1 MKRKTVIAIYM
12 RLSQDDGGPDAESN
26 SIVNQRHLLYSYVEK
41 NFEDY
46 ELLEFQDDGYTGAN
60 FSRPGVSKL
69 LESVRNGEV
78 DCIIVKDLSR
88 FSRDYIEIGAYLE
101 QIFPFAGV
109 RFIAVNDR
117 YDSDRFKGDVA
128 GLDTSFQNLMNDL
141 YCKDIS
147 VKVKS
152 ALKMK
157 KENGIYANGSCTFG
171 YRKDPKDRH
180 KLLIDEEEAV
190 IVRRIFQMT
199 LDGIS
204 SHKIAQTFNAEGV
217 RTPIEYKKER
227 GIATMTPKG
236 KRFEWSGSTIC
247 QMLRNATYAGDIVYD
262 KYETPEVSGKSKLKP
277 RSEWKVFRNHHEA
290 IIDRDTF
297 EYIQKSRRVKKA
309 VKHERHPLIGKM
321 ECGYCHKSLKIEHTK
336 NPYFFC
342 GNKYV
347 TQYEGCVERINVQF
361 LEEYLLF
368 RLQEEAE
375 RQADLYAV
383 CMEVKNRMKQELEVL
398 YERKRREEEKLKDL
412 QTAQTSIYEQY
423 VFKEKSRA
431 DYIEEKRE
439 FEKQEEQ
446 CRGLLDDLEKRIR
459 TLRKRVS
466 ESGAEVYEYLQNH
479 TLLDEVHPPEG
490 PVLRCALGYSFTE
503 LTQEVVDR
511 FVKRIV
517 VYDERN
523 LEVEW
528 KFSEEL
534 PEEVREYQLAHL

>member
-1 MKRKTVIAIYM
+1 MKYKIVIAIYM
-12 RLSQDDGGPDAESN
+12 RLSQDDGDSAGESN
-26 SIVNQRHLLYSYVEK
+26 SIVNQRHFLHSYVEK
-41 NFEDY
+41 HFENYD
-46 ELLEFQDDGYTGAN
+46 LLEFQDDGYTGAN
-60 FSRPGVSKL
+60 FLRPGISEL
-69 LESVRNGEV
+69 LEKVKNGKV

-109 RFIAVNDR
+109 RFIAVNDG
-117 YDSDRFKGDVA
+117 YDSDRFKGNVA
-128 GLDTSFQNLMNDL
+128 GMDTSFKNLLNDL

-157 KENGIYANGSCTFG
+157 KESGIYANGSCTFG
-171 YRKDPKDRH
+171 YRKDPEDRH
-180 KLLIDEEEAV
+180 KLLIDEEEAD

-204 SHKIAQTFNAEGV
+204 SHKIAQIFNAEGV
-217 RTPIEYKKER
+217 KTPIEYKMER

-262 KYETPEVSGKSKLKP
+262 KYETPEVSGKSRLKP
-277 RSEWKVFRNHHEA
+277 RSEWKVFRDHHEA

-297 EYIQKSRRVKKA
+297 EYIQKSRGVKKA
-309 VKHERHPLIGKM
+309 VKHKRHPLIGKM

-347 TQYEGCVERINVQF
+347 TKYKGCVERVNVQF

-375 RQADLYAV
+375 RQANV
-383 CMEVKNRMKQELEVL
+383 HSICMEVKNRVEQELELL
-398 YERKRREEEKLKDL
+398 YERKNQTEEKLKDL
-412 QTAQTSIYEQY
+412 QTAQTEIYEEY
-423 VFKEKSRA
+423 VFKKRNK
-431 DYIEEKRE
+431 DGYIEEKRE
-439 FEKQEEQ
+439 LKKQEE
-446 CRGLLDDLEKRIR
+446 CYMNLSDGLEKRIR
-459 TLRKRVS
+459 TLQEVLS
-466 ESGAEVYEYLQNH
+466 ESGTDVYEYLQNRS
-479 TLLDEVHPPEG
+479 L
-490 PVLRCALGYSFTE
+490 TE
-503 LTQEVVDR
+503 FTQEIADR

-517 VYDERN
+517 VYDEWN
-523 LEVEW
+523 IEVEW
-528 KFSEEL
+528 NFSEKL
-534 PEEVREYQLAHL
+534 PEEVREYQLAFL

>member
-1 MKRKTVIAIYM
+1 MKRKAVIAIYM
-12 RLSQDDGGPDAESN
+12 RLSQDDGNPDAESN

-41 NFEDY
+41 NFDDY

-69 LESVRNGEV
+69 LEKVRNGEV

-109 RFIAVNDR
+109 RFIAVNDS
-117 YDSDRFKGDVA
+117 YDSERFKGDVA
-128 GLDTSFQNLMNDL
+128 VLDTSFKNLMNDL

-180 KLLIDEEEAV
+180 KLLIDKEEAD

-217 RTPIEYKKER
+217 KTPIEYKMER

-236 KRFEWSGSTIC
+236 KRFEWSGSAIC
-247 QMLRNATYAGDIVYD
+247 QMLRNATYAGDLVYD
-262 KYETPEVSGKSKLKP
+262 KYETPEVSGTSKLKP

-297 EYIQKSRRVKKA
+297 EYIQKSRGVKKVA
-309 VKHERHPLIGKM
+309 KHERHPLIGKM

-347 TQYEGCVERINVQF
+347 TQYEGCVDRINVQF

-368 RLQEEAE
+368 RFQEEAE
-375 RQADLYAV
+375 RQADLYTV
-383 CMEVKNRMKQELEVL
+383 CIEVKNRMGQELEVL
-398 YERKRREEEKLKDL
+398 YEQKRREDEKLKDL

-439 FEKQEEQ
+439 FEKQEAH
-446 CRGLLDDLEKRIR
+446 CRDLLDALEKRIG
-459 TLRKRVS
+459 TLRERVS
-466 ESGAEVYEYLQNH
+466 KSGTDVYEYLQNH
-479 TLLDEVHPPEG
+479 
-490 PVLRCALGYSFTE
+490 SFTQ
-503 LTQEVVDR
+503 LTREVVDK

-528 KFSEEL
+528 NFAEEL
-534 PEEVREYQLAHL
+534 PEKVREYQIAHLQHQIRGKLDNTVTHTV

>member
-383 CMEVKNRMKQELEVL
+383 CMGVKNRMGQELEVL
-398 YERKRREEEKLKDL
+398 SERKRREEEKLKDL

>member
-1 MKRKTVIAIYM
+1 MKHKIVIAIYM
-12 RLSQDDGGPDAESN
+12 RLSQDDGDSDRESN
-26 SIVNQRHLLYSYVEK
+26 SIVNQRHFLYSYVEK
-41 NFEDY
+41 HFENYD
-46 ELLEFQDDGYTGAN
+46 LLEFQDDGYTGAN
-60 FSRPGVSKL
+60 FLRPGISEL
-69 LESVRNGEV
+69 LEKVKNGKV

-109 RFIAVNDR
+109 RFIAVNDG
-117 YDSDRFKGDVA
+117 YDSDRFKGNVA
-128 GLDTSFQNLMNDL
+128 GMDTSFKNLLNDL

-157 KENGIYANGSCTFG
+157 KESGIYANGSCTFG
-171 YRKDPKDRH
+171 YRKDPEDRH
-180 KLLIDEEEAV
+180 KLLIDEEEAD

-217 RTPIEYKKER
+217 KTPIEYKMER

-262 KYETPEVSGKSKLKP
+262 KYETPEVSGKSRLKP
-277 RSEWKVFRNHHEA
+277 RSEWKVFRDHHEA

-297 EYIQKSRRVKKA
+297 EYIQKSRGVKKA
-309 VKHERHPLIGKM
+309 VKHKRHPLIGKM

-347 TQYEGCVERINVQF
+347 TQYKGCVERVNVQF

-375 RQADLYAV
+375 RQVDIHSF
-383 CMEVKNRMKQELEVL
+383 CMEVKNRIEQELELL
-398 YERKRREEEKLKDL
+398 YERKNQAKEKLKDV
-412 QTAQTSIYEQY
+412 QTAQTEIYEEY
-423 VFKEKSRA
+423 VFKKRSKD

-439 FEKQEEQ
+439 LKKQEE
-446 CRGLLDDLEKRIR
+446 CFMNLSDDLEKRIR
-459 TLRKRVS
+459 TLQEVLS
-466 ESGAEVYEYLQNH
+466 ESVTDVYEYLQNRS
-479 TLLDEVHPPEG
+479 L
-490 PVLRCALGYSFTE
+490 TE
-503 LTQEVVDR
+503 LTQEVADR

-517 VYDERN
+517 VYDEWN
-523 LEVEW
+523 IEVEW
-528 KFSEEL
+528 NFSEKL
-534 PEEVREYQLAHL
+534 PEEVREYQLAFL

>member
-1 MKRKTVIAIYM
+1 MKYKIVIAIYM
-12 RLSQDDGGPDAESN
+12 RLSQDDGDSDRESN
-26 SIVNQRHLLYSYVEK
+26 SIVNQRHFLYSYVEK
-41 NFEDY
+41 HFENYD
-46 ELLEFQDDGYTGAN
+46 LLEFQDDGYAGAN
-60 FSRPGVSKL
+60 FLRPGVSEL
-69 LESVRNGEV
+69 LEKVKNGMV

-109 RFIAVNDR
+109 RFIAVNDG
-117 YDSDRFKGDVA
+117 YDSDRFKGNVA
-128 GLDTSFQNLMNDL
+128 GMDTSFKNLLNDL

-157 KENGIYANGSCTFG
+157 KESGIYANGSCTFG

-180 KLLIDEEEAV
+180 KLLIDEEEAD

-204 SHKIAQTFNAEGV
+204 SHKIAQIFNAVGV
-217 RTPIEYKKER
+217 KTPIEYKIER

-277 RSEWKVFRNHHEA
+277 RSEWKVFRDHHEA

-297 EYIQKSRRVKKA
+297 EYIQKSRGVKKA
-309 VKHERHPLIGKM
+309 VKHKRHPLIGKM

-347 TQYEGCVERINVQF
+347 TQYKGCVERVNVQF

-375 RQADLYAV
+375 RQADIHSI
-383 CMEVKNRMKQELEVL
+383 CMEVKNRIEQELELL
-398 YERKRREEEKLKDL
+398 YERKNQAKEKLKDL
-412 QTAQTSIYEQY
+412 QTAQTEIYEEY
-423 VFKEKSRA
+423 VFKKRSKD

-439 FEKQEEQ
+439 LKKQEE
-446 CRGLLDDLEKRIR
+446 CFMNLSDDLEKRIR
-459 TLRKRVS
+459 TLQEVLS
-466 ESGAEVYEYLQNH
+466 ESVTDVYEYLQNRS
-479 TLLDEVHPPEG
+479 L
-490 PVLRCALGYSFTE
+490 TE
-503 LTQEVVDR
+503 LTQEVADR

-517 VYDERN
+517 VYDEWN
-523 LEVEW
+523 VEVEW
-528 KFSEEL
+528 NFSEKL
-534 PEEVREYQLAHL
+534 PEEVREYQLAFL

>member
-1 MKRKTVIAIYM
+1 MKHQIVIAIYM
-12 RLSQDDGGPDAESN
+12 RLSQDDGDSDRESN
-26 SIVNQRHLLYSYVEK
+26 SIVNQRHFLYSYVEK
-41 NFEDY
+41 HFENYD
-46 ELLEFQDDGYTGAN
+46 LLEFQDDGYTGAN
-60 FSRPGVSKL
+60 FLRPGISEL
-69 LESVRNGEV
+69 LEKVRNGKV

-101 QIFPFAGV
+101 EIFPFAGV
-109 RFIAVNDR
+109 RFIAVNDG
-117 YDSDRFKGDVA
+117 YDSDRFKGNVV
-128 GLDTSFQNLMNDL
+128 GMDTSFKNLLNDL

-157 KENGIYANGSCTFG
+157 KESGIYANGSCTFG

-180 KLLIDEEEAV
+180 KLLIDEEEAD

-204 SHKIAQTFNAEGV
+204 SHKIAQIFNAEGV
-217 RTPIEYKKER
+217 KTPIEYKMER

-262 KYETPEVSGKSKLKP
+262 KYETPEVSGKSRLKP
-277 RSEWKVFRNHHEA
+277 RSEWKVFRDHHEA

-297 EYIQKSRRVKKA
+297 EYIQKSRGVKKA
-309 VKHERHPLIGKM
+309 VKHKRHPLIGKM

-336 NPYFFC
+336 NPYFVC

-347 TQYEGCVERINVQF
+347 TQYKGCVERVNVQF

-375 RQADLYAV
+375 RQADV
-383 CMEVKNRMKQELEVL
+383 HSICMEVKNRVEQELELL
-398 YERKRREEEKLKDL
+398 YERENQTEEKLKDL
-412 QTAQTSIYEQY
+412 QTAQTEIYEEY
-423 VFKEKSRA
+423 VFKKRSKD

-439 FEKQEEQ
+439 LKKQEE
-446 CRGLLDDLEKRIR
+446 CYMNLSDGLEKRIR
-459 TLRKRVS
+459 TLQEVLS
-466 ESGAEVYEYLQNH
+466 ESGTDVYEYLQNRS
-479 TLLDEVHPPEG
+479 L
-490 PVLRCALGYSFTE
+490 TE
-503 LTQEVVDR
+503 FTQEAADR

-517 VYDERN
+517 VYDEWN
-523 LEVEW
+523 IEVEW
-528 KFSEEL
+528 NFSEKL
-534 PEEVREYQLAHL
+534 PEEVREYQLAFL

>member
-12 RLSQDDGGPDAESN
+12 RLSQDDGDPDAESN

-69 LESVRNGEV
+69 LERVRNGEV

-101 QIFPFAGV
+101 QIFPFAGI

-117 YDSDRFKGDVA
+117 YDSNRFKGDVA
-128 GLDTSFQNLMNDL
+128 GLDTSFKNLMNDL

-171 YRKDPKDRH
+171 YRKDPNDRH
-180 KLLIDEEEAV
+180 KLLIDEEEAD

-217 RTPIEYKKER
+217 KTPIEYKMER

-262 KYETPEVSGKSKLKP
+262 KYETPQVSGRSILKP

-290 IIDRDTF
+290 IIDRDIF
-297 EYIQKSRRVKKA
+297 EYIQKSRGVKRA
-309 VKHERHPLIGKM
+309 VKYQRHPLIGKM

-347 TQYEGCVERINVQF
+347 TQYEGCVDRINVQF

-368 RLQEEAE
+368 RLQEEVE
-375 RQADLYAV
+375 RQADMFGV
-383 CMEVKNRMKQELEVL
+383 CMGVKNRMGQELELL
-398 YERKRREEEKLKDL
+398 YERKRREDEKLKDL
-412 QTAQTSIYEQY
+412 QSAQTSIYEQY

-446 CRGLLDDLEKRIR
+446 CRGLLDALEKRIGI
-459 TLRKRVS
+459 LRERVS
-466 ESGAEVYEYLQNH
+466 ESGADIYEYLQNH
-479 TLLDEVHPPEG
+479 
-490 PVLRCALGYSFTE
+490 SFTE
-503 LTQEVVDR
+503 LTQEVVDK

-528 KFSEEL
+528 KFSEEF
-534 PEEVREYQLAHL
+534 PEEVREYQLALP

>member
-1 MKRKTVIAIYM
+1 MKHKIAIAIYM
-12 RLSQDDGGPDAESN
+12 RLSQDDGDSDRESN
-26 SIVNQRHLLYSYVEK
+26 SIVNQRHFLYSYVEK
-41 NFEDY
+41 HFENYD
-46 ELLEFQDDGYTGAN
+46 LLEFQDDGYTGAN
-60 FSRPGVSKL
+60 FLRPGVSEL
-69 LESVRNGEV
+69 LEKVKNGKV

-109 RFIAVNDR
+109 RFIAVNDG
-117 YDSDRFKGDVA
+117 YDSDRFKGNVA
-128 GLDTSFQNLMNDL
+128 GMDTSFKNLLNDL

-157 KENGIYANGSCTFG
+157 KESGIYANGSCTFG

-180 KLLIDEEEAV
+180 KLLIDEEEAD

-204 SHKIAQTFNAEGV
+204 SHKIAQIFNAEGV
-217 RTPIEYKKER
+217 KTPIEYKMER

-262 KYETPEVSGKSKLKP
+262 KYETPEVSGKSRLKP
-277 RSEWKVFRNHHEA
+277 RSEWKVFRDHHEA

-297 EYIQKSRRVKKA
+297 EYIQKSRGVKKT
-309 VKHERHPLIGKM
+309 VKHKRHPLIGKM

-347 TQYEGCVERINVQF
+347 TQYKGCVERVNVQF

-375 RQADLYAV
+375 RQADIHSI
-383 CMEVKNRMKQELEVL
+383 CMEVKNRIEQELELL
-398 YERKRREEEKLKDL
+398 YERKNQTEEKLKDL
-412 QTAQTSIYEQY
+412 QTAQTEIYEEY
-423 VFKEKSRA
+423 VFKKRSKD

-439 FEKQEEQ
+439 LKKQEE
-446 CRGLLDDLEKRIR
+446 CYMNLSDGLEKRIR
-459 TLRKRVS
+459 TLQEVLS
-466 ESGAEVYEYLQNH
+466 ESVTDVYEYLQNRS
-479 TLLDEVHPPEG
+479 L
-490 PVLRCALGYSFTE
+490 TE
-503 LTQEVVDR
+503 LTQEVADR

-517 VYDERN
+517 VYDEWN
-523 LEVEW
+523 IDVEW
-528 KFSEEL
+528 NFTEKL
-534 PEEVREYQLAHL
+534 PEEVREYQLAFL

>member
-1 MKRKTVIAIYM
+1 MKHKIVIAIYM
-12 RLSQDDGGPDAESN
+12 RLSQDDGDSARESN
-26 SIVNQRHLLYSYVEK
+26 SIVNQRHFLYSYVEK
-41 NFEDY
+41 HFENYD
-46 ELLEFQDDGYTGAN
+46 LLEFQDDGYTGAN
-60 FSRPGVSKL
+60 FLRPGVSEL
-69 LESVRNGEV
+69 LEKVKNGKV

-109 RFIAVNDR
+109 RFIAVNDG
-117 YDSDRFKGDVA
+117 YDSDRFKGNVA
-128 GLDTSFQNLMNDL
+128 EMDTSFKNLLNDL

-157 KENGIYANGSCTFG
+157 KESGIYANGSCTFG

-180 KLLIDEEEAV
+180 KLLIDEEEAD

-204 SHKIAQTFNAEGV
+204 SHKIAQIFNAEGV
-217 RTPIEYKKER
+217 KTPIEYKMER

-247 QMLRNATYAGDIVYD
+247 QMLRNVTYAGDIVYD
-262 KYETPEVSGKSKLKP
+262 KYETPEVSGKSRLKP
-277 RSEWKVFRNHHEA
+277 RSEWKVFRDHHEA

-297 EYIQKSRRVKKA
+297 EYIQKSRGVKKA
-309 VKHERHPLIGKM
+309 VKHKRHPLIGKM

-336 NPYFFC
+336 NPYFVC

-347 TQYEGCVERINVQF
+347 TQYRGCVERINVKF

-375 RQADLYAV
+375 RQADIHSI
-383 CMEVKNRMKQELEVL
+383 CREVKNRVEQELELL
-398 YERKRREEEKLKDL
+398 YERKNQTEEKLKDL
-412 QTAQTSIYEQY
+412 QTAQTEIYEEY
-423 VFKEKSRA
+423 VFKKRNKD

-439 FEKQEEQ
+439 LKKQEE
-446 CRGLLDDLEKRIR
+446 CYMDLSDDLEKRIK
-459 TLRKRVS
+459 TLQEMLS
-466 ESGAEVYEYLQNH
+466 ESGTDVYEYLQNRS
-479 TLLDEVHPPEG
+479 L
-490 PVLRCALGYSFTE
+490 TE
-503 LTQEVVDR
+503 LTQEVADR

-517 VYDERN
+517 VYDEWN
-523 LEVEW
+523 IEVEW
-528 KFSEEL
+528 NFSEKL
-534 PEEVREYQLAHL
+534 PEEVREYQLAFL

>member
-1 MKRKTVIAIYM
+1 MKHRIVIAIYM
-12 RLSQDDGGPDAESN
+12 RLSQDDGDSDRESN
-26 SIVNQRHLLYSYVEK
+26 SIVNQRHFLHSYVEK
-41 NFEDY
+41 HFENY
-46 ELLEFQDDGYTGAN
+46 NLLEFQDDGYTGAN
-60 FSRPGVSKL
+60 FLRPGVSEL
-69 LESVRNGEV
+69 LEKVKNGKI

-109 RFIAVNDR
+109 RFIAVNDG
-117 YDSDRFKGDVA
+117 YDSDRFKGNVA
-128 GLDTSFQNLMNDL
+128 GMDTSFKNLINDL

-171 YRKDPKDRH
+171 YRKDPEDRH
-180 KLLIDEEEAV
+180 KLLIDEEEAD

-204 SHKIAQTFNAEGV
+204 SHKIAQIFNAEGV
-217 RTPIEYKKER
+217 KTPIEYKMER

-262 KYETPEVSGKSKLKP
+262 KYETPEVSGKSRLKP
-277 RSEWKVFRNHHEA
+277 RSEWKVFRDHHEA

-297 EYIQKSRRVKKA
+297 EYIQKSRGVKKA
-309 VKHERHPLIGKM
+309 VKHKRHPLIGKM
-321 ECGYCHKSLKIEHTK
+321 ECGYCHKSLKIEHKK

-347 TQYEGCVERINVQF
+347 TQYKGCVERINVQF

-375 RQADLYAV
+375 RQADIHSI
-383 CMEVKNRMKQELEVL
+383 CMEAKNRIKQELKLL
-398 YERKRREEEKLKDL
+398 YERKNQTEEKLKDV
-412 QTAQTSIYEQY
+412 QTAQTEIYEEY
-423 VFKEKSRA
+423 VFKKRSK
-431 DYIEEKRE
+431 DNYIEEKRE
-439 FEKQEEQ
+439 LKKQEE
-446 CRGLLDDLEKRIR
+446 CYMDLSDDLEKRIR
-459 TLRKRVS
+459 TLQDMLS
-466 ESGAEVYEYLQNH
+466 EPGADVYEYLQNRS
-479 TLLDEVHPPEG
+479 L
-490 PVLRCALGYSFTE
+490 TE
-503 LTQEVVDR
+503 LTQEVADR

-517 VYDERN
+517 VYDEWN
-523 LEVEW
+523 IDVEW
-528 KFSEEL
+528 NFLEKL
-534 PEEVREYQLAHL
+534 PEEIREYQLAFL

>member
-1 MKRKTVIAIYM
+1 MKYKIVIAIYM
-12 RLSQDDGGPDAESN
+12 RLSQDDGDSAGESN
-26 SIVNQRHLLYSYVEK
+26 SIVNQRHFLYSYVEK
-41 NFEDY
+41 HFENYD
-46 ELLEFQDDGYTGAN
+46 LLEFQDDGYTGAN
-60 FSRPGVSKL
+60 FLRPGISEL
-69 LESVRNGEV
+69 LEKVKNGKV

-109 RFIAVNDR
+109 RFIAVNDG
-117 YDSDRFKGDVA
+117 YDSDRFKGNVA
-128 GLDTSFQNLMNDL
+128 GMDTSFKNLLNDL

-157 KENGIYANGSCTFG
+157 KESGIYANGSCTFG
-171 YRKDPKDRH
+171 YRKDPEDRH
-180 KLLIDEEEAV
+180 KLLIDEEEAD

-204 SHKIAQTFNAEGV
+204 SHKIAQIFNAEGV
-217 RTPIEYKKER
+217 KTPIEYKMER

-262 KYETPEVSGKSKLKP
+262 KYETPEVSGKSRLKP
-277 RSEWKVFRNHHEA
+277 RNEWKVFRDHHEA

-297 EYIQKSRRVKKA
+297 EHIQKSRGVKKA
-309 VKHERHPLIGKM
+309 VKHKRHPLIGKM

-347 TQYEGCVERINVQF
+347 TQYKGCVERINVQF

-375 RQADLYAV
+375 RQADV
-383 CMEVKNRMKQELEVL
+383 HSICMEVKNRVEQELELL
-398 YERKRREEEKLKDL
+398 YERKNQAKEKLKDL
-412 QTAQTSIYEQY
+412 QTAQTEIYEEY
-423 VFKEKSRA
+423 VFKKRSKD

-439 FEKQEEQ
+439 LKKQEE
-446 CRGLLDDLEKRIR
+446 CYMNLSDGLEKRIR
-459 TLRKRVS
+459 TLQEVLS
-466 ESGAEVYEYLQNH
+466 ESGTDVYEYLQNRS
-479 TLLDEVHPPEG
+479 L
-490 PVLRCALGYSFTE
+490 TE
-503 LTQEVVDR
+503 FTQEVADR

-517 VYDERN
+517 VYDEWN
-523 LEVEW
+523 IEVEW
-528 KFSEEL
+528 NFSEKL
-534 PEEVREYQLAHL
+534 PEEVREYQLAFL

>member
-1 MKRKTVIAIYM
+1 MKHQIVIAIYM
-12 RLSQDDGGPDAESN
+12 RLSQDDGDSDRESN
-26 SIVNQRHLLYSYVEK
+26 SIVNQRHFLHSYVEK
-41 NFEDY
+41 HFENYD
-46 ELLEFQDDGYTGAN
+46 LLEFQDDGYTGAN
-60 FSRPGVSKL
+60 FLRPGISEL
-69 LESVRNGEV
+69 LEKVKNGKV

-109 RFIAVNDR
+109 RFIAVNDG
-117 YDSDRFKGDVA
+117 YDSDRFKGNVA
-128 GLDTSFQNLMNDL
+128 GMDTSFKNLLNDL

-157 KENGIYANGSCTFG
+157 KESGIYANGSCTFG
-171 YRKDPKDRH
+171 YRKDPEDRH
-180 KLLIDEEEAV
+180 KLLIDEEEAD

-204 SHKIAQTFNAEGV
+204 SHKIAQIFNAEGV
-217 RTPIEYKKER
+217 KTPIEYKMER

-262 KYETPEVSGKSKLKP
+262 KYETPEVSGKSRLKP
-277 RSEWKVFRNHHEA
+277 RSEWKVFRDHHEA

-297 EYIQKSRRVKKA
+297 EYIQKSRGVKKA
-309 VKHERHPLIGKM
+309 VKHKRHPLIGKM

-347 TQYEGCVERINVQF
+347 TQYKGCVERVNVQF

-375 RQADLYAV
+375 RQV
-383 CMEVKNRMKQELEVL
+383 GIHSFCMEVKNRIEQELELL
-398 YERKRREEEKLKDL
+398 YERKNQAKEKLKDV
-412 QTAQTSIYEQY
+412 QTAQTEIYEEY
-423 VFKEKSRA
+423 VFKKRSKD

-439 FEKQEEQ
+439 LEKQEE
-446 CRGLLDDLEKRIR
+446 CYMNLSDGLEKRIR
-459 TLRKRVS
+459 TLQEVLS
-466 ESGAEVYEYLQNH
+466 ESETDVYEYLQNRS
-479 TLLDEVHPPEG
+479 L
-490 PVLRCALGYSFTE
+490 TE
-503 LTQEVVDR
+503 LTQEVADR

-517 VYDERN
+517 VYDEWN
-523 LEVEW
+523 IEVEW
-528 KFSEEL
+528 IFSEKL
-534 PEEVREYQLAHL
+534 PEEVREYQFAFL

>member
-1 MKRKTVIAIYM
+1 MKHQIVIAIYM
-12 RLSQDDGGPDAESN
+12 RLSQDDGDSDRESN
-26 SIVNQRHLLYSYVEK
+26 SIVNQRHFLHSYVEK
-41 NFEDY
+41 HFENYD
-46 ELLEFQDDGYTGAN
+46 LLEFQDDGYTGAN
-60 FSRPGVSKL
+60 FLRPGVSEL
-69 LESVRNGEV
+69 LEKVKNGKV

-109 RFIAVNDR
+109 RFIAVNDG
-117 YDSDRFKGDVA
+117 YDSDRFKGNVA
-128 GLDTSFQNLMNDL
+128 GMDTSFKNLLNDL

-157 KENGIYANGSCTFG
+157 KESGIYANGSCTFG

-180 KLLIDEEEAV
+180 KLLIDEEEAD

-204 SHKIAQTFNAEGV
+204 SHKIAQIFNAEGV
-217 RTPIEYKKER
+217 KTPIEYKMER

-262 KYETPEVSGKSKLKP
+262 KYETPEVSGKSRLKP
-277 RSEWKVFRNHHEA
+277 RSEWKVFRDHHEA

-297 EYIQKSRRVKKA
+297 EYIQKSRGVKKA
-309 VKHERHPLIGKM
+309 VKHKRHPLIGKT

-336 NPYFFC
+336 NPYFVC

-347 TQYEGCVERINVQF
+347 TQYKGCAERINVKF

-375 RQADLYAV
+375 RQADIHSI
-383 CMEVKNRMKQELEVL
+383 CMEVKNRVEQELELL
-398 YERKRREEEKLKDL
+398 YERKNQAKEKLKDL
-412 QTAQTSIYEQY
+412 QTAQTEIYEEY
-423 VFKEKSRA
+423 VFKKRSK
-431 DYIEEKRE
+431 DNYIEEKRE
-439 FEKQEEQ
+439 LKKQEE
-446 CRGLLDDLEKRIR
+446 CYMNLSDGLEKRIR
-459 TLRKRVS
+459 TLQEVLS
-466 ESGAEVYEYLQNH
+466 ESGTDVYEYLQNRS
-479 TLLDEVHPPEG
+479 L
-490 PVLRCALGYSFTE
+490 TE
-503 LTQEVVDR
+503 FTQEVADR

-517 VYDERN
+517 VYDEWN
-523 LEVEW
+523 IDVEW
-528 KFSEEL
+528 NFSEKL
-534 PEEVREYQLAHL
+534 PEEVREY

>member
-12 RLSQDDGGPDAESN
+12 RLSQDDGDPNAESN

-69 LESVRNGEV
+69 LERVRNGEV

-117 YDSDRFKGDVA
+117 YDSNRFKGDVA
-128 GLDTSFQNLMNDL
+128 GLDTSFKNLMNDL

-204 SHKIAQTFNAEGV
+204 SHKIAQTFNEEGV
-217 RTPIEYKKER
+217 KTPIEYKMER
-227 GIATMTPKG
+227 RIATMTPKG
-236 KRFEWSGSTIC
+236 KRFEWSGSAIC
-247 QMLRNATYAGDIVYD
+247 QMLRNATYVGDIVYD
-262 KYETPEVSGKSKLKP
+262 KYETPEVSGKSRLKP
-277 RSEWKVFRNHHEA
+277 RSEWKVFRDHHEA

-297 EYIQKSRRVKKA
+297 EYIQKSRGVKNA
-309 VKHERHPLIGKM
+309 VKHKRHPLIGKM

-383 CMEVKNRMKQELEVL
+383 CMEVKNRMGQELEVL
-398 YERKRREEEKLKDL
+398 YERKRRENEKLKDL

-423 VFKEKSRA
+423 VFKEKNRA

-439 FEKQEEQ
+439 FEKQEDH
-446 CRGLLDDLEKRIR
+446 CIDLIDDLEKRIK
-459 TLRKRVS
+459 TLRERVP
-466 ESGAEVYEYLQNH
+466 ESGADVYEYLQNH
-479 TLLDEVHPPEG
+479 
-490 PVLRCALGYSFTE
+490 SFTE
-503 LTQEVVDR
+503 LTQEVVDK

-528 KFSEEL
+528 KFSEDL
-534 PEEVREYQLAHL
+534 PEKVREYQLAHLQHQIKDKIGNTVTHTV

>member
-1 MKRKTVIAIYM
+1 MKHQIVIAIYM
-12 RLSQDDGGPDAESN
+12 RLSQDDGDSDRESN
-26 SIVNQRHLLYSYVEK
+26 SIVNQRHFLHSYVEK
-41 NFEDY
+41 HFENYD
-46 ELLEFQDDGYTGAN
+46 LLEFQDDGYTGAN
-60 FSRPGVSKL
+60 FLRPGISEL
-69 LESVRNGEV
+69 LEKVKNGKV

-109 RFIAVNDR
+109 RFIAVNDG
-117 YDSDRFKGDVA
+117 YDSDRFKGNVA
-128 GLDTSFQNLMNDL
+128 GMDTSFKNLLNDL

-157 KENGIYANGSCTFG
+157 KESGIYANGSCTFG
-171 YRKDPKDRH
+171 YRKDPEDRH
-180 KLLIDEEEAV
+180 KLLIDEEEAD

-204 SHKIAQTFNAEGV
+204 SHKIAQIFNAEGV
-217 RTPIEYKKER
+217 RTPIEYKMER

-262 KYETPEVSGKSKLKP
+262 KYETPEVSGKSRLKP
-277 RSEWKVFRNHHEA
+277 RSEWKVFRDHHEA

-297 EYIQKSRRVKKA
+297 EYIQKSRGVKKA
-309 VKHERHPLIGKM
+309 VKHKRHPLIGKM

-336 NPYFFC
+336 NPYFVC

-347 TQYEGCVERINVQF
+347 TQYKGCVERVNVQF

-375 RQADLYAV
+375 RQADV
-383 CMEVKNRMKQELEVL
+383 HSICMEVKNRIEQELELL
-398 YERKRREEEKLKDL
+398 YERKNQTEEKLKDL
-412 QTAQTSIYEQY
+412 QTVQTEIYEEY
-423 VFKEKSRA
+423 VFKKRSKD

-439 FEKQEEQ
+439 LKKQEE
-446 CRGLLDDLEKRIR
+446 CYMDLSDDLEKRIR
-459 TLRKRVS
+459 TLQEVLS
-466 ESGAEVYEYLQNH
+466 ESGTDVYEYLQNRS
-479 TLLDEVHPPEG
+479 L
-490 PVLRCALGYSFTE
+490 TE
-503 LTQEVVDR
+503 LTQEVADR

-517 VYDERN
+517 VYDEWN
-523 LEVEW
+523 IDVEW
-528 KFSEEL
+528 NFSEKL
-534 PEEVREYQLAHL
+534 PEEVREYQLAFL